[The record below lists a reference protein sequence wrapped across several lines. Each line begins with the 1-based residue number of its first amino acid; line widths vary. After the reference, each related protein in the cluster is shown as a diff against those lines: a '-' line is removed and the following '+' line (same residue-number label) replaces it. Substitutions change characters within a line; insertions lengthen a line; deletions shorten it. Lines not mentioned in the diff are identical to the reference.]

1 LSGNYHLQ
9 QFILSINK
17 IPNNQMS
24 KLLTI
29 AIPTYNRAELLDKQL
44 AWLAQAITGFE
55 SECEI
60 LVSDNC
66 SEDNTQ
72 EIIKKWHD
80 CLPETTFHI
89 HKNSE
94 NLGVMRN
101 IAYCLEAATSRYV
114 WTISD
119 DDRIEDEAIAYLIN
133 TLKLSANLS
142 LLILNFSCRHEVTG
156 EILYQRCY
164 EIENE
169 VVESDGKAIF
179 ERCIQENRSGVQLM
193 SAQVYR
199 TDLAQLALKTWTDGV
214 KNLDYQVYLT
224 GFCAFN
230 GNVKISKDIYL
241 ENAFGA
247 SHWMVKP
254 KMLLKMQYTYSP
266 EVNFKLREIGY
277 SDSFCRNLILNHFN
291 NNNWR
296 VLLGAL
302 RRWPIL
308 ALSTVIPYF
317 ALVSISVLE
326 IIVSSKKGYSQEII
340 TNSNSNNRASTRKS
354 INVIK

>member
-1 LSGNYHLQ
+1 MN
-9 QFILSINK
+9 
-17 IPNNQMS
+17 

-29 AIPTYNRAELLDKQL
+29 ALPTYNRAKLLDQQL
-44 AWLAQAITGFE
+44 AWLAKSIKGFE

-60 LVSDNC
+60 IISDNC

-72 EIIKKWHD
+72 EIVKKWQMA
-80 CLPETTFHI
+80 LPETTFHS
-89 HKNSE
+89 HRNSQ

-101 IAYCLEAATSRYV
+101 IAYCLNAATSQYV

-119 DDRIEDEAIAYLIN
+119 DDKIEDATISYLIN
-133 TLKLSANLS
+133 TLKTSVNLG

-156 EILYQRCY
+156 ELLYQSCY
-164 EIENE
+164 QIEDE
-169 VVESDGKAIF
+169 VVESDGRAVF
-179 ERCIQENRSGVQLM
+179 EHCIQENRSGVQLM

-199 TDLAQLALKTWTDGV
+199 TDLAQRALKTWSDGV
-214 KNLDYQVYLT
+214 NNLDYQVYLT
-224 GFCAFN
+224 GFCAFH
-230 GNVKISKDIYL
+230 GSVRISKDVYL

-266 EVNFKLREIGY
+266 EVNIKLKEIGY
-277 SDSFCRNLILNHFN
+277 SDSFCRNLVINHFN

-302 RRWPIL
+302 RRWPVL
-308 ALSTVIPYF
+308 ALTTVIPYF
-317 ALVSISVLE
+317 GLVSLSVLE
-326 IIVSSKKGYSQEII
+326 TIILTKEGVSQEVISR
-340 TNSNSNNRASTRKS
+340 SNSNNRRDFIKS
-354 INVIK
+354 NSKTK

>member
-1 LSGNYHLQ
+1 MN
-9 QFILSINK
+9 
-17 IPNNQMS
+17 

-29 AIPTYNRAELLDKQL
+29 SLPTYNRAKLLDKQL
-44 AWLAQAITGFE
+44 AWLANAIKGFE

-60 LVSDNC
+60 IISDNC
-66 SEDNTQ
+66 SEDNTP
-72 EIIKKWHD
+72 EIIKKWQMA
-80 CLPETTFHI
+80 LPNTTFHANR
-89 HKNSE
+89 HSK

-101 IAYCLEAATSRYV
+101 IAYCLNAATSKYV

-119 DDRIEDEAIAYLIN
+119 DDRIEDTAIPYLIK
-133 TLKLSANLS
+133 TLKESANLS

-156 EILYQRCY
+156 ELLYPNCY
-164 EIENE
+164 QIQEE
-169 VVESDGKAIF
+169 VDESDGKVAF

-199 TDLAQLALKTWTDGV
+199 TDLAKLALKTWADGV
-214 KNLDYQVYLT
+214 NNLDYQVYLT
-224 GFCAFN
+224 GFCAFH
-230 GNVKISKDIYL
+230 GNVRISKDTYL

-266 EVNFKLREIGY
+266 EVNIKLREIGY
-277 SDSFCRNLILNHFN
+277 SSTFCRNLILEHFN
-291 NNNWR
+291 HNNWR

-308 ALSTVIPYF
+308 ALTTAIPYF
-317 ALVSISVLE
+317 GLVSISVLE
-326 IIVSSKKGYSQEII
+326 TVISSKEGNPQEII
-340 TNSNSNNRASTRKS
+340 NSTSSKS
-354 INVIK
+354 

>member
-1 LSGNYHLQ
+1 MN
-9 QFILSINK
+9 
-17 IPNNQMS
+17 

-29 AIPTYNRAELLDKQL
+29 ALPTYNRAKLLDNQL
-44 AWLAQAITGFE
+44 AWLANAIKGFE

-60 LVSDNC
+60 IISDNC
-66 SEDNTQ
+66 SEDNTP
-72 EIIKKWHD
+72 EIVKKWQKA
-80 CLPETTFHI
+80 LPKTTFRANRHS
-89 HKNSE
+89 K

-101 IAYCLEAATSRYV
+101 IAYCLNAATSKYV

-119 DDRIEDEAIAYLIN
+119 DDRIEDTAIPYLIR
-133 TLKLSANLS
+133 TLNESANLS

-156 EILYQRCY
+156 EILYQNCY
-164 EIENE
+164 QTKEE
-169 VVESDGKAIF
+169 VVESDGKAAF

-199 TDLAQLALKTWTDGV
+199 TDLAKLALKTWADGV
-214 KNLDYQVYLT
+214 NNLDYQVYLT
-224 GFCAFN
+224 GFCAFH
-230 GNVKISKDIYL
+230 GNVKISKDTYL

-266 EVNFKLREIGY
+266 EVNIKLKEIGY
-277 SDSFCRNLILNHFN
+277 PSNFCRNLILEHFSH
-291 NNNWR
+291 NNWR

-308 ALSTVIPYF
+308 ALTTAIPYF
-317 ALVSISVLE
+317 GLVSLSVLE
-326 IIVSSKKGYSQEII
+326 TVLLSKEGNTQEIVNH
-340 TNSNSNNRASTRKS
+340 TNSKN
-354 INVIK
+354 

>member
-1 LSGNYHLQ
+1 MN
-9 QFILSINK
+9 
-17 IPNNQMS
+17 

-29 AIPTYNRAELLDKQL
+29 ALPTYNRAKLLDKQL
-44 AWLAQAITGFE
+44 AWLANAIKGLE

-60 LVSDNC
+60 IVSDNC
-66 SEDNTQ
+66 SEDNTP
-72 EIIKKWHD
+72 EIINKWQKA
-80 CLPETTFHI
+80 LPKTTFRANRHS
-89 HKNSE
+89 K

-101 IAYCLEAATSRYV
+101 IAYCLNAATSKYV

-119 DDRIEDEAIAYLIN
+119 DDRIEDKAIPYLLN
-133 TLKLSANLS
+133 TLNTSANLS

-156 EILYQRCY
+156 ELLYQNCY
-164 EIENE
+164 QIKEE
-169 VVESDGKAIF
+169 VEESDGKAAF

-199 TDLAQLALKTWTDGV
+199 TDLAKLALKTWADGV
-214 KNLDYQVYLT
+214 NNLDYQVYLT
-224 GFCAFN
+224 GFCAFH
-230 GNVKISKDIYL
+230 GNVKISKDTYL

-266 EVNFKLREIGY
+266 EVNIKLKEIGY
-277 SDSFCRNLILNHFN
+277 PSNFCRNLILEHFSH
-291 NNNWR
+291 NNWR

-308 ALSTVIPYF
+308 ALTTVIPYF
-317 ALVSISVLE
+317 GLVSLSVLE
-326 IIVSSKKGYSQEII
+326 TIILSKEGDAQEIVKH
-340 TNSNSNNRASTRKS
+340 TNSKN
-354 INVIK
+354 